1 MTRINDFELSIA
13 IKVAADRCL
22 ANDVDMFM
30 SLDVKNTAVDPRV
43 EKRVS
48 RKLRFDEWKDLRRI
62 SAGMLKYAAIVL
74 VSVISLFFALSM
86 TIQPVRAAFFGA
98 IVTWYENFIDVRY
111 GGDVDGIN
119 IVIDEEALVPAE
131 FSYLPSGWSIT
142 SEDKKSKS
150 YTCTIENS
158 EKGFIYFLQQ
168 VDYESGIGIDDGVHS
183 EEKVYLKD
191 DTIAANLFIYENGQF
206 VLVWKDKYMYKIQSE
221 NLTLYEVINIA
232 EGIE

>member
-22 ANDVDMFM
+22 ADDVDMFM
-30 SLDVKNTAVDPRV
+30 SLDVRNTVVDPRV

-119 IVIDEEALVPAE
+119 IVIDEETLVPAE

-142 SEDKKSKS
+142 SEDKKSRS
-150 YTCTIENS
+150 YICTIENS
-158 EKGFIYFLQQ
+158 KNGIVRFSKQ
-168 VDYESGIGIDDGVHS
+168 VDYENGTKIDNGIYS
-183 EEKVYLKD
+183 EEKIYLKN
-191 DTIAANLFIYENGQF
+191 DTIEANLFVYENNQF
-206 VLVWKDKYMYKIQSE
+206 ILIWRDKYMFKIESE
-221 NLTLYEVINIA
+221 KLPLDEVINIA

>member
-22 ANDVDMFM
+22 ADDVDMFM
-30 SLDVKNTAVDPRV
+30 SLDVKNTVVDPRV

-111 GGDVDGIN
+111 GGDFDGIN
-119 IVIDEEALVPAE
+119 IIDKEALVPAE

-142 SEDKKSKS
+142 SEDKNNKS
-150 YTCTIENS
+150 YICTIENS
-158 EKGFIYFLQQ
+158 ENGIARFSQQ
-168 VDYESGIGIDDGVHS
+168 VDYENGIGIDDGVHS

>member
-22 ANDVDMFM
+22 ADDVDMFM
-30 SLDVKNTAVDPRV
+30 SLDVKNTVVDPRV

-62 SAGMLKYAAIVL
+62 SVGMLKYAAIVL

-111 GGDVDGIN
+111 GGNVDRIN
-119 IVIDEEALVPAE
+119 IIDKETLVPAE

-142 SEDKKSKS
+142 SENKRNNS
-150 YTCTIENS
+150 YLCTLINS
-158 EKGFIYFLQQ
+158 EDGIIRFSQQ
-168 VDYESGIGIDDGVHS
+168 VDYESGIGIDDGVHI
-183 EEKVYLKD
+183 EEIVYLKD
-191 DTIAANLFIYENGQF
+191 DTIEANLFIYENNKY
-206 VLVWKDKYMYKIQSE
+206 VLTWKNKYMYKIQSE
-221 NLTLYEVINIA
+221 NLSLDEVMNIA

>member
-1 MTRINDFELSIA
+1 
-13 IKVAADRCL
+13 
-22 ANDVDMFM
+22 MFM
-30 SLDVKNTAVDPRV
+30 SLDVKNTVVDPRV

-48 RKLRFDEWKDLRRI
+48 RKLRFDEWKGLRRI

-131 FSYLPSGWSIT
+131 FSYLPSGWSIA
-142 SEDKKSKS
+142 SESKRNNT
-150 YTCTIENS
+150 YLCTITNS
-158 EKGFIYFLQQ
+158 DDGIILFSQY
-168 VDYESGIGIDDGVHS
+168 VDYESGTWVDNDAYV
-183 EEKVYLKD
+183 EEIIYLKA
-191 DTIAANLFIYENGQF
+191 DTIKANLFVYENDQY
-206 VLVWKDKYMYKIQSE
+206 VLIWKDKYMYKIQSE
-221 NLTLYEVINIA
+221 NLSLDEVINIA

>member
-13 IKVAADRCL
+13 VKVAADRCL
-22 ANDVDMFM
+22 ADDVDMFM
-30 SLDVKNTAVDPRV
+30 SLDVKNTVVDPRV

-111 GGDVDGIN
+111 GGDVDGTVNDDI
-119 IVIDEEALVPAE
+119 IPAKMN
-131 FSYLPSGWSIT
+131 YLPDGWRVSSEFKDKVKYYRSIT
-142 SEDKKSKS
+142 DNDIGYVLFSQGK
-150 YTCTIENS
+150 
-158 EKGFIYFLQQ
+158 
-168 VDYESGIGIDDGVHS
+168 DYESGVGIDNGAYA
-183 EEKVYLKD
+183 EEIVCLNN
-191 DTIAANLFIYENGQF
+191 DTIEANLFIYENGHY
-206 VLVWKDKYMYKIQSE
+206 VLIWKDKYFFMLEAENIELSE
-221 NLTLYEVINIA
+221 LISIA

>member
-22 ANDVDMFM
+22 ADDVDMFM
-30 SLDVKNTAVDPRV
+30 SLDVKNTVVDPRV

-48 RKLRFDEWKDLRRI
+48 RKLRFDEWKGLRRI

-131 FSYLPSGWSIT
+131 FSYLPSGWSIA
-142 SEDKKSKS
+142 SESKRNNT
-150 YTCTIENS
+150 YLCTITNS
-158 EKGFIYFLQQ
+158 DDGIILFSQY
-168 VDYESGIGIDDGVHS
+168 VDYESGTWVDNDAYV
-183 EEKVYLKD
+183 EEIIYLKA
-191 DTIAANLFIYENGQF
+191 DTIKANLFVYENDQY
-206 VLVWKDKYMYKIQSE
+206 VLIWKDKYMYKIQSE
-221 NLTLYEVINIA
+221 NLSLDEVINIA

>member
-22 ANDVDMFM
+22 ADDVDMFM
-30 SLDVKNTAVDPRV
+30 SLDVKNTVVDPRV

-111 GGDVDGIN
+111 GGNVDGIN
-119 IVIDEEALVPAE
+119 IVIDEETLVPAE

-142 SEDKKSKS
+142 SEDKNNKS
-150 YTCTIENS
+150 YICTIENS
-158 EKGFIYFLQQ
+158 ENGIALFSQQ
-168 VDYESGIGIDDGVHS
+168 VDYESGTGIDDGVHS
-183 EEKVYLKD
+183 EEIIYLKN
-191 DTIAANLFIYENGQF
+191 DTIAANLFVYENGQY
-206 VLVWKDKYMYKIQSE
+206 VLIWKDKYMYKIQSE
-221 NLTLYEVINIA
+221 SLSLNEVINIA